1 MSISTTIIVGIIVL
15 IVIIFV
21 LRGVRIIPQAETWVI
36 ERLGKYNR
44 TLESGINVIWPIID
58 RPRVIHTRHT
68 IVDVDGNTYVRNRTT
83 CKIDLREQVYDFPKQ
98 SVITKDN
105 VTTTIN
111 ALLYFQIIDPVKAV
125 YEIDNLPNAIEKLT
139 QTTLRN
145 VIGELELDETLT
157 SRDTINSK
165 LRAVLDEA
173 SNKWGVKVTRVEL
186 QDITP
191 PNSVRDAMER
201 QMQAERER
209 RAQVLKATGDKEAL
223 ILESEGK
230 KAALINQA
238 EADKQTKILAA
249 EGEANSRI
257 IKAKAEA
264 EAIAKIKEALANSGM
279 DPANYMLAEKYIN
292 TLKEMASGQD
302 SKTVYMPY
310 EASSM
315 LGSIGC
321 FKDMFQK

>member
-1 MSISTTIIVGIIVL
+1 MASNIIIAFIAAIV
-15 IVIIFV
+15 VIFI
-21 LRGVRIIPQAETWVI
+21 LRGIRIIPQAETWVV

-44 TLESGINVIWPIID
+44 TLESGINIIWPIID
-58 RPRVIHTRHT
+58 KPRNIHTRHT
-68 IVDVDGNTYVRNRTT
+68 INDVDGTTYVRNRST

-111 ALLYFQIIDPVKAV
+111 ALLYFQIVDPVKAV

-165 LRAVLDEA
+165 LRAVLDDA

-191 PNSVRDAMER
+191 PDSVRDAMER

-230 KAALINQA
+230 KMALINQA

-257 IKAKAEA
+257 IKAEAEA
-264 EAIAKIKEALANSGM
+264 EAIEKIKIALQNSGM

-292 TLKEMASGQD
+292 TLREMASGQD

-321 FKDMFQK
+321 FNDMFKK